1 MNDDY
6 ISRKEALSR
15 FSFYQGDRI
24 PEKDIDGFDNTISF
38 KDAKAVI
45 RSISS
50 ADVRPVVYAEPVR
63 IFNDPYTGRMFTT
76 CSRCTGKISPKDKFC
91 KHCGADLRGK
101 KESDFCPN
109 CGADM
114 RGKANE

>member
-45 RSISS
+45 RSISP
-50 ADVRPVVYAEPVR
+50 AEVRPVVYGEWKTNSDRPDTLICSVCGSGYDMWKH
-63 IFNDPYTGRMFTT
+63 DP
-76 CSRCTGKISPKDKFC
+76 
-91 KHCGADLRGK
+91 HN
-101 KESDFCPN
+101 FCPN

-114 RGKANE
+114 RGEKA